1 MKKKTAEKVNEV
13 KEETEVPELP
23 KEMTIERITEG
34 PVHRIIVRKKLPG
47 YYIKTSKVSNQ
58 LKLSLGM
65 RFALVKFD
73 GIQLELISY
82 CLINMI
88 YSKKDYKIIIG
99 VVLSGFIYICYTYL
113 AYKL

>member
-1 MKKKTAEKVNEV
+1 
-13 KEETEVPELP
+13 
-23 KEMTIERITEG
+23 
-34 PVHRIIVRKKLPG
+34 
-47 YYIKTSKVSNQ
+47 
-58 LKLSLGM
+58 M